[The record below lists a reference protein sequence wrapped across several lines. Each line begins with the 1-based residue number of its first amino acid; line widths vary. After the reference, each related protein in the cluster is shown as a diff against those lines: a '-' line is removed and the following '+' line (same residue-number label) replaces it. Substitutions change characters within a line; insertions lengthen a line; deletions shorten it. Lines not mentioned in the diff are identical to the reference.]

1 MILTHD
7 VTLYLKGYNFHRSY
21 FTKTHLLQFFFL
33 LSLPNLSFLEQKQQ
47 EKNIETNHFSAVI
60 IYKVTLLDL
69 RAPLSHKRLTD
80 AGIVTTENRPQYHR
94 VRVFLNLLN
103 AHSQTT

>member
-7 VTLYLKGYNFHRSY
+7 VTLYLKGYNFHSSC
-21 FTKTHLLQFFFL
+21 FAKTDLLQIYFL
-33 LSLPNLSFLEQKQQ
+33 LSLLNLSFPKQKQQ

-69 RAPLSHKRLTD
+69 RAPLSQKKVTD
-80 AGIVTTENRPQYHR
+80 TVTTENRPQYHR